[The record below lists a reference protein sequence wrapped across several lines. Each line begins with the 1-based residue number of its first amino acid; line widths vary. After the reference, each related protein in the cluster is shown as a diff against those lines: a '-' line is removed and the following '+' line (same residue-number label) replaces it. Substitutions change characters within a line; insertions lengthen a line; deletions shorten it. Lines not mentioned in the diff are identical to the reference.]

1 MRSSRLNIFSSTE
14 HWKRE
19 EPDFQIERK
28 VVESRTKGEES
39 KRKRKWM
46 ESGGKKKELR
56 KGNGEEKIRRRV

>member
-1 MRSSRLNIFSSTE
+1 MNIFSSTE

-19 EPDFQIERK
+19 EPDFKIERK
-28 VVESRTKGEES
+28 VVESRKKGEESKS

-46 ESGGKKKELR
+46 KSGGKEKELR